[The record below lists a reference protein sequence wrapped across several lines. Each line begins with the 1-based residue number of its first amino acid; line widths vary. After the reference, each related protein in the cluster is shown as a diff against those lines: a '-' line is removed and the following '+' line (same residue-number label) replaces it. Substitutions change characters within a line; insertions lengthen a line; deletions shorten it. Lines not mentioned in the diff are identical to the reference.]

1 MDTPKLKLISH
12 KLCPYVQRARIVLEE
27 KSIPH
32 EIEFIDLANKPS
44 WFTDLSPL
52 GKVPVLLVDGQVI
65 FESAVIAEYLDEIT
79 GGSLHPAEPLQ
90 RARNRAW
97 IEFASKTLD
106 AIAAFYGAATEAD
119 FEKSVDTL
127 KARFRRLEKVL
138 GKGPWF
144 NGSQFS
150 LVDAAFGPVFRYFD
164 VIDQYAEFGLFDET
178 PRVRSWRRKLRGRP
192 SVRRAVV
199 DDYPRRLRQF
209 FLGRRSVLAGII
221 VSRQVA

>member
-1 MDTPKLKLISH
+1 METPGLKLISH

-27 KSIPH
+27 KSIAH
-32 EIEFIDLANKPS
+32 EIEFIDLANKPR

-79 GGSLHPAEPLQ
+79 GGSLHPVDPLQ

-106 AIAAFYGAATEAD
+106 SIAAFYGTASEAD
-119 FEKSVDTL
+119 FRKSVDTL
-127 KARFRRLEKVL
+127 KARFRKLENAL
-138 GKGPWF
+138 DEGPWF
-144 NGSQFS
+144 NGSHFS

-164 VIDQYAEFGLFDET
+164 VIDQYADFDLFVET
-178 PRVRSWRRKLRGRP
+178 PRVRAWREALSRRP
-192 SVRRAVV
+192 SVRRAAVE
-199 DDYPRRLRQF
+199 DYAPRLVQF
-209 FLGRRSVLAGII
+209 ILARRSMLAEILR
-221 VSRQVA
+221 SRQVA

>member
-1 MDTPKLKLISH
+1 METPNLKLISH
-12 KLCPYVQRARIVLEE
+12 KLCLFVQRARIVLEE

-65 FESAVIAEYLDEIT
+65 FESAVIAEYLDEVT
-79 GGSLHPAEPLQ
+79 VGSLHPPDPLQ

-97 IEFASKTLD
+97 IEFASKTLE
-106 AIAAFYGAATEAD
+106 AVAAFYGAATKSE
-119 FEKSVDTL
+119 FETCIENL
-127 KARFRRLEKVL
+127 KTRFASLERVL
-138 GKGPWF
+138 VKGPWF
-144 NGSQFS
+144 NGSSFS

-164 VIDQYAEFGLFDET
+164 VIDQYADLELFEET
-178 PRVRSWRRKLRGRP
+178 PKIRAWRGRLSRRT

-199 DDYPRRLRQF
+199 DDYPRRLSQY
-209 FLGRRSVLAGII
+209 LVERRSVLGAI
-221 VSRQVA
+221 VAARQAA